1 MPNAHCSDPFKTHKK
16 HSITDL
22 RPAST
27 AAKATGLVSDGDLL
41 CSHCRKDILVPEK
54 VEAQKQEN
62 AASSES
68 PDGPYA
74 GSDLATGESSGD
86 ESASQSSD
94 EIFDADT
101 ARSVLNVALP
111 ALGES
116 PIKKRSISGR
126 QKMLKIQKKMKVV
139 QKGLEVSYGAELPG
153 DETGSRMN
161 ERY

>member
-1 MPNAHCSDPFKTHKK
+1 MPNAHCFNPFKTHKK
-16 HSITDL
+16 HSITDSQ
-22 RPAST
+22 PAST
-27 AAKATGLVSDGDLL
+27 VAEATGLVSDGDLL

-94 EIFDADT
+94 EIFDADR
-101 ARSVLNVALP
+101 ACSVLNMALP
-111 ALGES
+111 ALGAS

-126 QKMLKIQKKMKVV
+126 QMMLKMQKKMKVV
-139 QKGLEVSYGAELPG
+139 QQVKQSSDYRCVL
-153 DETGSRMN
+153 
-161 ERY
+161 